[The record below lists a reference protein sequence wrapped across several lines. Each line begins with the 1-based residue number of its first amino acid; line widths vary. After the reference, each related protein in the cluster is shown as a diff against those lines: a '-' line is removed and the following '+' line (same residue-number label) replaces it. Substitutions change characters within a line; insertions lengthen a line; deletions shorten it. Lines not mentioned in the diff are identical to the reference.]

1 MPVSSEIRIVTVGVA
16 DLDRSSRFY
25 REVLGWQARDRG
37 DVDRRL
43 HAAWRIPGGVHAR
56 YEVLSRPGSASSML
70 RLVAF
75 DRPGERIW
83 GDYSRVQDHG
93 HFALNFRVPDCRA
106 AWPKLQAAGAVPR
119 SEPTRWS
126 IDEGL
131 VAWDSQAFDPDGVLL
146 DVYEVESVAG
156 RHARLYPPLGG
167 EVANDLETV
176 AIHVA
181 SADRSRDFYAA
192 LGFEVYFDRTI
203 EQMSEFLHLP
213 PGVALRD
220 VNMVMQDRPH
230 VGCIEIVEYVGLP
243 GQSLRD
249 RATPPNLGILSIT
262 FDAADLAEV
271 EYVTRKHGA
280 TPITS
285 QHVVANL
292 PPWGEAAM
300 YACYGPDGEVLEFC
314 RAPEATE

>member
-1 MPVSSEIRIVTVGVA
+1 MPVTSEIRIVTVGVA
-16 DLDRSSRFY
+16 DLDRASRFY
-25 REVLGWQARDRG
+25 RDVLGWQARDRG

-43 HAAWRIPGGVHAR
+43 HAAWRIPRGVHAR

-93 HFALNFRVPDCRA
+93 LFALNFRVADCRA
-106 AWPKLQAAGAVPR
+106 AWPRLQQAGAVPR
-119 SEPTRWS
+119 SAPTRWS

-131 VAWDSQAFDPDGVLL
+131 VAVDSQAFDPDGVLV
-146 DVYEVESVAG
+146 DVYEIESVAG
-156 RHARLYPPLGG
+156 HHAKLYPPLAGA
-167 EVANDLETV
+167 VANDLETV
-176 AIHVA
+176 ALHVA

-203 EQMSEFLHLP
+203 ETMGDFLHLP
-213 PGVALRD
+213 AGVPLRD

-243 GQSLRD
+243 GRPLRE
-249 RATPPNLGILSIT
+249 RAVPPNLGILSIT

-271 EYVTRKHGA
+271 EYVTRRRGA
-280 TPITS
+280 VPITAE
-285 QHVVANL
+285 HVVANL
-292 PPWGEAAM
+292 PPWGEAAL
-300 YACYGPDGEVLEFC
+300 YACHGPDGEVLEFC

>member
-16 DLDRSSRFY
+16 DLDRASRFY
-25 REVLGWQARDRG
+25 RDVLGWQARDRG

-43 HAAWRIPGGVHAR
+43 HAAWRIPRGVHAR
-56 YEVLSRPGSASSML
+56 YEVLSRPGSATSML

-83 GDYSRVQDHG
+83 GDYSRVQDRG
-93 HFALNFRVPDCRA
+93 LFALNFRVADCRA
-106 AWPKLQAAGAVPR
+106 TWPRLQQAGAAPR
-119 SEPTRWS
+119 SAPTRWS

-131 VAWDSQAFDPDGVLL
+131 VAWDSQAFDPDGVLV

-156 RHARLYPPLGG
+156 HHARLYPPLVAGI
-167 EVANDLETV
+167 ANDLETV
-176 AIHVA
+176 ALHVA

-203 EQMSEFLHLP
+203 ETMGEFLHLP
-213 PGVALRD
+213 KGVPLRD

-230 VGCIEIVEYVGLP
+230 VGCIEIVEYVGLAGRP
-243 GQSLRD
+243 LRE
-249 RATPPNLGILSIT
+249 RAVPPNLGILSMT

-271 EYVTRKHGA
+271 EYVTRRAGA
-280 TPITS
+280 
-285 QHVVANL
+285 
-292 PPWGEAAM
+292 
-300 YACYGPDGEVLEFC
+300 
-314 RAPEATE
+314 